1 MNSDV
6 NVGHVK
12 IPSKYQELDVK
23 AGKGDGEGSLCMCVS
38 FYCNIKFT
46 PDLSNLKPN
55 SSLSQFLWVRNPGAA
70 QTGRGDSWC
79 LKRLQSPVGLTK
91 ARELTFKMAPL
102 HCCQDASFLCHMDFS
117 IGLIEWSYNMAATL
131 PQKQLSQRAS
141 EAEIVMFFMT

>member
-1 MNSDV
+1 MQFTIYKICLKTKIQNLEIGKQYGKSWIYLNLELWVTITGIMNSDV

-55 SSLSQFLWVRNPGAA
+55 SS
-70 QTGRGDSWC
+70 
-79 LKRLQSPVGLTK
+79 
-91 ARELTFKMAPL
+91 
-102 HCCQDASFLCHMDFS
+102 
-117 IGLIEWSYNMAATL
+117 
-131 PQKQLSQRAS
+131 
-141 EAEIVMFFMT
+141 